1 MALWSEMQA
10 APKTGELMG
19 DSTGEQFGEIVRDY
33 APKPGVSWR
42 FGRPNYARV
51 NKTYFENRTKK
62 HPEGSLESVVSKV
75 VKNWEV
81 DSHHVLKPSDWK
93 TMNIDN
99 FKISVNGGP
108 KASAQTM
115 ADVGP
120 YVALLGDIPNIFYAS
135 QNTFASTNKIFSEV
149 FPEGFAW
156 ECLEVY
162 QGPPKVTFKWR
173 HFGKFTGKWVAPD
186 GTEYKG
192 TGEMI
197 NVEGIVIATVDDNLM
212 IDELEVYYNPLDQI
226 LPLLKGAKTAPPAPS
241 GGGYLGLCSGAPAVN
256 RDVTG

>member
-1 MALWSEMQA
+1 
-10 APKTGELMG
+10 MG
-19 DSTGEQFGEIVRDY
+19 
-33 APKPGVSWR
+33 
-42 FGRPNYARV
+42 
-51 NKTYFENRTKK
+51 
-62 HPEGSLESVVSKV
+62 KV

-93 TMNIDN
+93 TMNVDN

-120 YVALLGDIPNIFYAS
+120 YVALLGDMPNIFYAS

-162 QGPPKVTFKWR
+162 SGPPKVSFKWR
-173 HFGKFTGKWVAPD
+173 HFGKFTGQYTD
-186 GTEYKG
+186 TSGTTYKG
-192 TGEMI
+192 DGRMI
-197 NVEGIVIATVDDNLM
+197 ELIGHCVATLNDSVL
-212 IDELEVYYNPLDQI
+212 ITELEIYYNPSDQI
-226 LPLLKGAKTAPPAPS
+226 TPMMQCPII
-241 GGGYLGLCSGAPAVN
+241 SGAPTAASGGCCSPAVTPG
-256 RDVTG
+256 VQG

>member
-10 APKTGELMG
+10 APKTGDIGAE
-19 DSTGEQFGEIVRDY
+19 STGEQFGEIVRDY
-33 APKPGVSWR
+33 KVKPGVSWR
-42 FGRPNYARV
+42 FGKPNYSRV
-51 NKTYFENRTKK
+51 NKTYFENRSKK
-62 HPEGSLESVVSKV
+62 HPEGSLEAVVSKV

-81 DSHHVLKPSDWK
+81 DSHHVLKPSDWR
-93 TMNIDN
+93 TMNVDK

-108 KASAQTM
+108 KASAQAM

-120 YVALLGDIPNIFYAS
+120 YVALLGDIPGVFYAS

-156 ECLEVY
+156 EVLEVF

-192 TGEMI
+192 TGEML
-197 NVEGIVIATVDDNLM
+197 NLEGICVAAVDSNL
-212 IDELEVYYNPLDQI
+212 IIEELEIYYNPLDQI
-226 LPLLKGAKTAPPAPS
+226 LPLLKGQKTAPPSS
-241 GGGYLGLCSGAPAVN
+241 GGFFGMCATPAVT

>member
-1 MALWSEMQA
+1 
-10 APKTGELMG
+10 MG
-19 DSTGEQFGEIVRDY
+19 TGEQYGEIVRDY
-33 APKPGVSWR
+33 KVKPGVSWR
-42 FGRPNYARV
+42 FGKPNYTRV

-62 HPEGSLESVVSKV
+62 HAEGSLESVVSKV

-93 TMNIDN
+93 TMNVDK

-108 KASAQTM
+108 KASAQAM

-120 YVALLGDIPNIFYAS
+120 YVALLGDIPGVFYAS
-135 QNTFASTNKIFSEV
+135 QQTFASTNKIFSEV

-156 ECLEVY
+156 ECLEVF

-192 TGEMI
+192 TGAML
-197 NVEGIVIATVDDNLM
+197 NLEGICVAVVDSNL
-212 IDELEVYYNPLDQI
+212 IIEELEIYYNPLDQI
-226 LPLLKGAKTAPPAPS
+226 LPLLKGEKTAPPTS
-241 GGGYLGLCSGAPAVN
+241 GGGMFGMCAAPTVA

>member
-1 MALWSEMQA
+1 M
-10 APKTGELMG
+10 GG

-33 APKPGVSWR
+33 KPKPVVSWR
-42 FGRPNYARV
+42 FGRPNYSRV
-51 NKTYFENRTKK
+51 NKTYFENRNKK

-75 VKNWEV
+75 AKNWEV
-81 DSHHVLKPSDWK
+81 DSHHVLKP
-93 TMNIDN
+93 
-99 FKISVNGGP
+99 
-108 KASAQTM
+108 SAQTM

-120 YVALLGDIPNIFYAS
+120 YVALLGDIPGIFYAS

-162 QGPPKVTFKWR
+162 QGPPSVTFKWR
-173 HFGKFTGKWVAPD
+173 HFGKFLGRWVAPD

-197 NVEGIVIATVDDNLM
+197 NLGGICIATVDDNLVV
-212 IDELEVYYNPLDQI
+212 DELQIYYNPLDQI
-226 LPLLKGAKTAPPAPS
+226 LPLLKGEKTAPPAPA
-241 GGGYLGLCSGAPAVN
+241 GGFGWCTAAPAVA